1 MFDQSFADKR
11 VDLQDNIIPTKHFVC
26 IQHVQTRR
34 VVVPLQDDHSYYT
47 SDTYR
52 DMAGGHYYKEPD
64 EFDQSQI
71 HESLSDNHRT
81 ASVSTYTTVDTHTS
95 AQHVCLFMTAV
106 GLFASFYVIISR
118 YVCVCGSA
126 RGPFSKLHASLS
138 LIVDVHVLV
147 HDYAFIKHDNGP
159 PSCSLCC
166 VHVTFTSYT

>member
-81 ASVSTYTTVDTHTS
+81 ASVSTLQWTHTRLPS
-95 AQHVCLFMTAV
+95 T
-106 GLFASFYVIISR
+106 
-118 YVCVCGSA
+118 CVCS
-126 RGPFSKLHASLS
+126 
-138 LIVDVHVLV
+138 
-147 HDYAFIKHDNGP
+147 
-159 PSCSLCC
+159 
-166 VHVTFTSYT
+166 